1 MFRQFLELQS
11 QLLPNQA
18 GSLPVPL
25 FDQLHPEWQE
35 ELQEHKE
42 LIDKIDQLVQEYEIT
57 PAYDHIFKALNKP
70 IVSTRVVFFGQDP
83 YPKKGHAHG
92 LAFSVDASVTPLP
105 ASLRNI
111 FKELKSDVGIDR
123 TSGDLSDW
131 CEQGVM
137 LINRVLTTEVGQ
149 SLAHAQLGWQEVTN
163 SVARVL
169 GNRGVLAVLWGN
181 SALELRSYFAQDH
194 VIASVHPS
202 PLSAYRGFFG
212 SKPFSQVNEKL
223 LLKGYSAISW

>member
-1 MFRQFLELQS
+1 MEL
-11 QLLPNQA
+11 A
-18 GSLPVPL
+18 G
-25 FDQLHPEWQE
+25 
-35 ELQEHKE
+35 HKDLIERIEKFVLGREIAPSYE
-42 LIDKIDQLVQEYEIT
+42 LI
-57 PAYDHIFKALNKP
+57 FRALSQS
-70 IVSTRVVFFGQDP
+70 IGSTCVVVFGQDP

-92 LAFSVDASVTPLP
+92 LAFSVDDSVTPLP

-123 TSGDLSDW
+123 IKGNLSDW

-137 LINRVLTTEVGQ
+137 LINRVLTTDAGQ
-149 SLAHAQLGWQEVTN
+149 SMAHAQLGWQEVTN

-181 SALELRSYFAQDH
+181 SALELKSFFVEDN

-212 SKPFSQVNEKL
+212 SKPFSQVNDKL
-223 LLKGYSAISW
+223 ALKGYSAISW

>member
-1 MFRQFLELQS
+1 M
-11 QLLPNQA
+11 
-18 GSLPVPL
+18 PVPL
-25 FDQLHPEWQE
+25 FDQLHPEWQS
-35 ELQEHKE
+35 ELARHKE
-42 LIDKIDQLVQEYEIT
+42 LIESIDRFIQDREIAPT
-57 PAYDHIFKALNKP
+57 YDRVFRALSDP
-70 IVSTRVVFFGQDP
+70 IASTKVVIFGQDP

-92 LAFSVDASVTPLP
+92 LAFSVDDSVTPLP

-123 TSGDLSDW
+123 RKGNLSDW

-137 LINRVLTTEVGQ
+137 LINRVLTTDAGQ
-149 SLAHAQLGWQEVTN
+149 SMAHAQLGWQEVTN

-181 SALELRSYFAQDH
+181 SALELKSFFVEDN

-212 SKPFSQVNEKL
+212 SSPFSQVNAKL
-223 LLKGYSAISW
+223 VAKGDKEIIW

>member
-1 MFRQFLELQS
+1 M
-11 QLLPNQA
+11 
-18 GSLPVPL
+18 PL

-42 LIDKIDQLVQEYEIT
+42 LIEEIDQFVQGCEIT
-57 PAYDHIFKALNKP
+57 PSYDLIFRALNKP
-70 IVSTRVVFFGQDP
+70 IDSTRVVFFGQDP

-123 TSGDLSDW
+123 IKGDLSDW

-137 LINRVLTTEVGQ
+137 LINRVLTTDVGQ

-181 SALELRSYFAQDH
+181 SALELKSFFVEDN
-194 VIASVHPS
+194 VVASVHPS

-212 SKPFSQVNEKL
+212 SKPFSQVNDKL
-223 LLKGYSAISW
+223 ALKGYSAISW

>member
-1 MFRQFLELQS
+1 M
-11 QLLPNQA
+11 
-18 GSLPVPL
+18 PL

-42 LIDKIDQLVQEYEIT
+42 LIEEIDQFVQGCEIT
-57 PAYDHIFKALNKP
+57 PSYDLIFRALNKP
-70 IVSTRVVFFGQDP
+70 IDSTCVVFFGQDP

-92 LAFSVDASVTPLP
+92 LAFSVDDSVTPLP

-123 TSGDLSDW
+123 IKGNLSDW

-137 LINRVLTTEVGQ
+137 LINRVLTTDAGQ
-149 SLAHAQLGWQEVTN
+149 SMAHAQLGWQEVTN

-181 SALELRSYFAQDH
+181 SALELKSFFVEDN

-212 SKPFSQVNEKL
+212 SKPFSQVNDKL
-223 LLKGYSAISW
+223 ALKGYSAISW

>member
-1 MFRQFLELQS
+1 M
-11 QLLPNQA
+11 
-18 GSLPVPL
+18 PL
-25 FDQLHPEWQE
+25 FDQLHPEWQS
-35 ELQEHKE
+35 ELARHKE
-42 LIDKIDQLVQEYEIT
+42 LIESIDRFIQDREIAPT
-57 PAYDHIFKALNKP
+57 YDRVFRALSDP
-70 IVSTRVVFFGQDP
+70 IASTKVVIFGQDP

-123 TSGDLSDW
+123 TKGDLSDW
-131 CEQGVM
+131 CEQWVM
-137 LINRVLTTEVGQ
+137 LINRVLTTDVGQ

-181 SALELRSYFAQDH
+181 SALELKSFFVEDN

-212 SKPFSQVNEKL
+212 SKPFSQVNDKL
-223 LLKGYSAISW
+223 ALKGYSAISW

>member
-1 MFRQFLELQS
+1 
-11 QLLPNQA
+11 
-18 GSLPVPL
+18 VPL

-42 LIDKIDQLVQEYEIT
+42 LIEKIDQFVQGCEIT
-57 PAYDHIFKALNKP
+57 PSYDLIFRALNKP
-70 IVSTRVVFFGQDP
+70 IDSTRVVFFGQDP

-92 LAFSVDASVTPLP
+92 LAFSVDASVTRLP

-123 TSGDLSDW
+123 IKGDLSDW

-137 LINRVLTTEVGQ
+137 LINRVLTTDVGQ
-149 SLAHAQLGWQEVTN
+149 SLAHAQLGWKEVTN

-181 SALELRSYFAQDH
+181 SALELKSFFVEDN

-212 SKPFSQVNEKL
+212 SKPFSQVNAKL
-223 LLKGYSAISW
+223 VAKGYKEIIW

>member
-1 MFRQFLELQS
+1 
-11 QLLPNQA
+11 
-18 GSLPVPL
+18 LPVPL
-25 FDQLHPEWQE
+25 FDQLHPEWQS
-35 ELQEHKE
+35 ELARHKE
-42 LIDKIDQLVQEYEIT
+42 LIESIDQFIQDREIAPT
-57 PAYDHIFKALNKP
+57 YDRVFRALSDP
-70 IVSTRVVFFGQDP
+70 IASTKVVIFGQDP

-92 LAFSVDASVTPLP
+92 LAFSVDDSVTPLP

-123 TSGDLSDW
+123 IKGNLSDW

-137 LINRVLTTEVGQ
+137 LINRVLTTDAGQ
-149 SLAHAQLGWQEVTN
+149 SMAHAQLGWQEVTN

-181 SALELRSYFAQDH
+181 SALELKSFFVEDN

-212 SKPFSQVNEKL
+212 SKPFSQVNDKL
-223 LLKGYSAISW
+223 ALKGYSAISW

>member
-1 MFRQFLELQS
+1 
-11 QLLPNQA
+11 
-18 GSLPVPL
+18 VPL
-25 FDQLHPEWQE
+25 FDQLHQEWQK

-42 LIDKIDQLVQEYEIT
+42 LIEEIDQFVQGCEVT
-57 PAYDHIFKALNKP
+57 PSYDLIFRALNKP
-70 IVSTRVVFFGQDP
+70 IDSTRVVFFGQDP

-92 LAFSVDASVTPLP
+92 LAFSVDDSVTPLP

-123 TSGDLSDW
+123 IKGNLSDW

-137 LINRVLTTEVGQ
+137 LINRVLTTDAGQ
-149 SLAHAQLGWQEVTN
+149 SMAHAQLGWQEVTN

-181 SALELRSYFAQDH
+181 SALELKSFFVEDN

-212 SKPFSQVNEKL
+212 SKPFSQVNDKL
-223 LLKGYSAISW
+223 ALKGYSAISW

>member
-1 MFRQFLELQS
+1 
-11 QLLPNQA
+11 
-18 GSLPVPL
+18 VPL

-42 LIDKIDQLVQEYEIT
+42 LIDKIDQFVQGHEIT
-57 PAYDHIFKALNKP
+57 PAYDLIFRALNKP
-70 IVSTRVVFFGQDP
+70 INSTRVVFFGQDP
-83 YPKKGHAHG
+83 YPKIGHAHG

-123 TSGDLSDW
+123 TKGDLSDW

-137 LINRVLTTEVGQ
+137 LINRVLTTDVGQ
-149 SLAHAQLGWQEVTN
+149 SLAHAQLGWKDVTN

-181 SALELRSYFAQDH
+181 SALELRSYFAEDH
-194 VIASVHPS
+194 VVSSVHPS
-202 PLSAYRGFFG
+202 PLSAHRGFFG
-212 SKPFSQVNEKL
+212 SSPFSQVNAKL
-223 LLKGYSAISW
+223 VAKGYKEIIW